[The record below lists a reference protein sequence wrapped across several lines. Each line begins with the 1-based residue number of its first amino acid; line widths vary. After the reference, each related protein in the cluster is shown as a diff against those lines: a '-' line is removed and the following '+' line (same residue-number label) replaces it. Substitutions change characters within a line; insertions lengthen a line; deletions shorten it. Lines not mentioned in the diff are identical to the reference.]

1 MHIQVKRGD
10 IIWLQ
15 DGVSYNEFGD
25 SVQSVNR
32 PYVVISNNIN
42 NKKCST
48 VNIASV
54 SKAISKEYYPMHVY
68 LDKKKYNLKYNS
80 IILTE
85 QVKTIPQK
93 YIKRKADSL
102 DVKDLKKLNKAIFI
116 QMINE
121 DMNLNAV

>member
-1 MHIQVKRGD
+1 M
-10 IIWLQ
+10 
-15 DGVSYNEFGD
+15 
-25 SVQSVNR
+25 
-32 PYVVISNNIN
+32 
-42 NKKCST
+42 
-48 VNIASV
+48 NIASV

-102 DVKDLKKLNKAIFI
+102 DIKDLKKLNKAIFI